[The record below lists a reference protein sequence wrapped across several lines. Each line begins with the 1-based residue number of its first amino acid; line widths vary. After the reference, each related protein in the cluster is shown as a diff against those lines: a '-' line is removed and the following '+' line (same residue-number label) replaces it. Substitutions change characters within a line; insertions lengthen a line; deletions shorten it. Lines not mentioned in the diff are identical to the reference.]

1 MENTKEFF
9 KKIRGTKGTF
19 NAKLG
24 SIMDRSGMALTEA
37 EDIKKRWQEYIKEL
51 YKKNIFMTQKISM
64 SRQRSWSQK
73 SSGP

>member
-24 SIMDRSGMALTEA
+24 SIMDRSGMALTEVG
-37 EDIKKRWQEYIKEL
+37 L
-51 YKKNIFMTQKISM
+51 NNGQKWYGSNR
-64 SRQRSWSQK
+64 SRRY
-73 SSGP
+73 